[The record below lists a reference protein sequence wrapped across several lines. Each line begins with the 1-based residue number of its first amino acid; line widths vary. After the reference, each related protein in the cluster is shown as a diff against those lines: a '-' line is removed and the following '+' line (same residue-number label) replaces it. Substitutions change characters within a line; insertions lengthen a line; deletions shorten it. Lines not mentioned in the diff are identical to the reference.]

1 MIFLLEL
8 KEKIKKVFN
17 RYNTYIVP
25 AVRFVIA
32 LVSMILLDVYIGY
45 MPILKNPL
53 VALVIAVVCAFLPI
67 GFMVVV
73 LSLVMVAH
81 LYAISLEFA
90 LIALCVVLLMYL
102 LYFRFAPKYGYL
114 IILTVMLCGLKL
126 PFVMTVAVGLV
137 AGLSAIIPVSFG
149 VVIYYIIQTASS
161 YEAAITKTTTSDS
174 MQQISYIVETFV
186 SNRAWIVMI
195 VAFAVTII
203 VVYCIKRLTIDNA
216 WNYAIIAGT
225 AVQFIIFIAGIL
237 ALQAKINLVLM
248 VIGTILGVA
257 VAYVCQVVFFSLDYK
272 RTEYVQYDDDEY
284 YYYVKA
290 VPKINIADS
299 DVQVKRIN
307 ARNTKRAR
315 DINSMNRNSGDK
327 NSAVAGDD
335 EDDIFFYEK

>member
-25 AVRFVIA
+25 AVRFVMA

-53 VALVIAVVCAFLPI
+53 VAVAVAAVCAFLPI
-67 GFMVVV
+67 GFMIVV

-81 LYAISLEFA
+81 LYAISLEFS

-114 IILTVMLCGLKL
+114 IIITVMLCGLKL
-126 PFVMTVAVGLV
+126 PFVITVAVGLV

-149 VVIYYIIQTASS
+149 VIIFYIIQTASS
-161 YEAAITKTTTSDS
+161 YEAAIAKTTTSDS
-174 MQQISYIVETFV
+174 MQQIAYIVETFV
-186 SNRAWIVMI
+186 SNREWIVTV

-203 VVYCIKRLTIDNA
+203 VVHCIKRLTIDNA
-216 WNYAIIAGT
+216 WSYAIIAGT
-225 AVQFIIFIAGIL
+225 AVQFIIFIAGII
-237 ALQAKINLVLM
+237 ALQAKINMVLM
-248 VIGTILGVA
+248 VVGTILGVA
-257 VAYVCQVVFFSLDYK
+257 AAYVCQVVFFSLDYK
-272 RTEYVQYDDDEY
+272 RTEYVQYEDDEY

-307 ARNTKRAR
+307 ARNTKSAR
-315 DINSMNRNSGDK
+315 DINSMNRKVSNK
-327 NSAVAGDD
+327 NAPAVGED
-335 EDDIFFYEK
+335 EEDIFI

>member
-8 KEKIKKVFN
+8 KEKVKKGFN

-25 AVRFVIA
+25 AVRFAIA

-53 VALVIAVVCAFLPI
+53 VAVGVAAVCAFLPV
-67 GFMVVV
+67 GFMIVV

-90 LIALCVVLLMYL
+90 VIALCVVILMYL

-114 IILTVMLCGLKL
+114 IILTVMLCALKM
-126 PFVMTVAVGLV
+126 PFIMTVSVGLV
-137 AGLSAIIPVSFG
+137 AGLAAIIPVSFG
-149 VVIYYIIQTASS
+149 VIIFYMIQTASS
-161 YEAAITKTTTSDS
+161 YETAISKTANADS
-174 MQQISYIVETFV
+174 MEQISYIVETFV
-186 SNRAWIVMI
+186 SNRAWIVTV
-195 VAFAVTII
+195 VAFVVTII
-203 VVYCIKRLTIDNA
+203 VVHCIKRLTVDNA
-216 WNYAIIAGT
+216 WSYAIVAGT
-225 AVQFIIFIAGIL
+225 AVQFIIFIAGII
-237 ALQAKINLVLM
+237 ALQAKINMVLM
-248 VIGTILGVA
+248 VVGTILGVV
-257 VAYVCQVVFFSLDYK
+257 VAYICQIVFFSLDYK
-272 RTEYVQYDDDEY
+272 RTEYVQYEDDEY

-315 DINSMNRNSGDK
+315 DINSMNRKASGK
-327 NSAVAGDD
+327 SHSASGED
-335 EDDIFFYEK
+335 EDDIFI

>member
-8 KEKIKKVFN
+8 KEKVKKIFN

-25 AVRFVIA
+25 TVRFVIA
-32 LVSMILLDVYIGY
+32 LASMFLMDIYIGY

-53 VALVIAVVCAFLPI
+53 VALAVAVVCAFLPM
-67 GFMVVV
+67 GFMIVV

-81 LYAISLEFA
+81 LYAVSLEFS

-114 IILTVMLCGLKL
+114 IILTVIMCALKL
-126 PFVMTVAVGLV
+126 PYVITVAVGLV
-137 AGLSAIIPVSFG
+137 AGLAAIIPVSFG
-149 VVIYYIIQTASS
+149 VIIFYIIQTASA
-161 YEAAITKTTTSDS
+161 YEAAISEATNSDS
-174 MQQISYIVETFV
+174 MEQISYIVETFV
-186 SNRAWIVMI
+186 SNRVWIVTV

-203 VVYCIKRLTIDNA
+203 VVYFIKRLTVDNA

-225 AVQFIIFIAGIL
+225 AVQFIIFIAGII
-237 ALQAKINLVLM
+237 ALQAKINIVLM

-257 VAYVCQVVFFSLDYK
+257 VAYVCQIVFFSLDYK
-272 RTEYVQYDDDEY
+272 RTEYVQYEDDEY

-315 DINSMNRNSGDK
+315 DINSMNRK
-327 NSAVAGDD
+327 SAGKSSSAAGD
-335 EDDIFFYEK
+335 EDDIFI

>member
-17 RYNTYIVP
+17 RYNTYIIP

-32 LVSMILLDVYIGY
+32 LVSMILLNVYIGY

-53 VALVIAVVCAFLPI
+53 AALAVAVVCAFLPI

-90 LIALCVVLLMYL
+90 LIALCVVMLMYL

-114 IILTVMLCGLKL
+114 IILTVMMCALRL
-126 PFVMTVAVGLV
+126 PFVMIVAVGLV
-137 AGLSAIIPVSFG
+137 AGLAAIIPVSFG
-149 VVIYYIIQTASS
+149 VIIFYIIQTASS
-161 YEAAITKTTTSDS
+161 YEAAISKTTTSDS

-186 SNRAWIVMI
+186 SNREWIVTV
-195 VAFAVTII
+195 VAFAATII
-203 VVYCIKRLTIDNA
+203 VVHCIKRLTIDNA
-216 WNYAIIAGT
+216 WSYAIIAGT
-225 AVQFIIFIAGIL
+225 AVQFIVFIAGII
-237 ALQAKINLVLM
+237 ALQAKINMVLM
-248 VIGTILGVA
+248 VVGTILGVA
-257 VAYVCQVVFFSLDYK
+257 AAYVCRVVFFSLDYK
-272 RTEYVQYDDDEY
+272 RTEYVQYEDDEY

-315 DINSMNRNSGDK
+315 DINSMNKKASNK
-327 NSAVAGDD
+327 NSSASGED
-335 EDDIFFYEK
+335 EEDIFI

>member
-8 KEKIKKVFN
+8 KEKVKKIFN

-25 AVRFVIA
+25 TVRFVIA
-32 LVSMILLDVYIGY
+32 LASMFLMDIYIGY

-53 VALVIAVVCAFLPI
+53 VALAVAVVCAFLPM
-67 GFMVVV
+67 GFMIVV

-81 LYAISLEFA
+81 LYAVSLEFS

-114 IILTVMLCGLKL
+114 IILTVIMCALKL
-126 PFVMTVAVGLV
+126 PYVITVAVGLV
-137 AGLSAIIPVSFG
+137 AGLAAIIPVSFG
-149 VVIYYIIQTASS
+149 VIIFYIIQTASA
-161 YEAAITKTTTSDS
+161 YEAAISEATNSDS
-174 MQQISYIVETFV
+174 MEQISYIVETFV
-186 SNRAWIVMI
+186 SNRVWIVTV

-203 VVYCIKRLTIDNA
+203 VVYFIKRLTVDNA

-225 AVQFIIFIAGIL
+225 AVQFIIFIAGII
-237 ALQAKINLVLM
+237 ALQAKINIVLM
-248 VIGTILGVA
+248 VIGTILGGA
-257 VAYVCQVVFFSLDYK
+257 VAYVCQIVFFSLDYK
-272 RTEYVQYDDDEY
+272 RTEYVQYEDDEY

-315 DINSMNRNSGDK
+315 DINSMNRK
-327 NSAVAGDD
+327 SAGKSSSAAGD
-335 EDDIFFYEK
+335 EDDIFI

>member
-272 RTEYVQYDDDEY
+272 RTEYVQYEDDEY

>member
-8 KEKIKKVFN
+8 KEKIKKIFN

-25 AVRFVIA
+25 TVRFVIA
-32 LVSMILLDVYIGY
+32 LSCMFLMDVYIGY

-53 VALVIAVVCAFLPI
+53 VALAVAVVCAFLPI
-67 GFMVVV
+67 GFMIVA

-81 LYAISLEFA
+81 LYAVSLEFS

-114 IILTVMLCGLKL
+114 IILTVIMCALKL
-126 PFVMTVAVGLV
+126 PYVITVAVGLV
-137 AGLSAIIPVSFG
+137 AGLAAVIPVSFG
-149 VVIYYIIQTASS
+149 VIIFYIIQTASS
-161 YEAAITKTTTSDS
+161 YEAAISETAKSDS
-174 MQQISYIVETFV
+174 MEQISYIVETFV
-186 SNRAWIVMI
+186 SNRSWIVT
-195 VAFAVTII
+195 VLAFVVTII
-203 VVYCIKRLTIDNA
+203 VVYFIKRLTVDNA
-216 WNYAIIAGT
+216 WSYAIIAGT
-225 AVQFIIFIAGIL
+225 AVQFIIFIAGII
-237 ALQAKINLVLM
+237 ALQAKVNIVLM

-257 VAYVCQVVFFSLDYK
+257 VAYVCQIVFFSLDYK
-272 RTEYVQYDDDEY
+272 RTEYVQYEDDEY

-315 DINSMNRNSGDK
+315 DINSMNRKTADRSS
-327 NSAVAGDD
+327 SAADD
-335 EDDIFFYEK
+335 EEDIFI

>member
-32 LVSMILLDVYIGY
+32 LASMVLMDIYIGY

-53 VALVIAVVCAFLPI
+53 VALVISVVCAFLPM

-81 LYAISLEFA
+81 LYAISLEFS

-114 IILTVMLCGLKL
+114 IILTVIMCALKL
-126 PFVMTVAVGLV
+126 PYVITVAVGLV
-137 AGLSAIIPVSFG
+137 AGLAAIIPVSFG
-149 VVIYYIIQTASS
+149 VIIFYIIQTASS
-161 YEAAITKTTTSDS
+161 YEAAISRTANADS
-174 MQQISYIVETFV
+174 MEQISYIVETFV
-186 SNRAWIVMI
+186 SNRAWIVTV
-195 VAFAVTII
+195 VAFVATII

-216 WNYAIIAGT
+216 WSYAIIAGT
-225 AVQFIIFIAGIL
+225 AVQFIIFIAGII
-237 ALQAKINLVLM
+237 ALQAKINIVLM
-248 VIGTILGVA
+248 VVGTILGVV

-272 RTEYVQYDDDEY
+272 RTEYVQYEDDEY

-307 ARNTKRAR
+307 ARDTKRAR
-315 DINSMNRNSGDK
+315 DINSMNRKASGRGS
-327 NSAVAGDD
+327 SAAG
-335 EDDIFFYEK
+335 EEEEDIFI

>member
-17 RYNTYIVP
+17 RYNTYIIP
-25 AVRFVIA
+25 AVKFVIA
-32 LVSMILLDVYIGY
+32 LVSMILLNIYIGY
-45 MPILKNPL
+45 MPILKNPV
-53 VALVIAVVCAFLPI
+53 VAPAVAVVCAFLPI

-90 LIALCVVLLMYL
+90 LIALCVVMLMYL

-114 IILTVMLCGLKL
+114 IILTVMMCALKL
-126 PFVMTVAVGLV
+126 PYVMIVAVGLV
-137 AGLSAIIPVSFG
+137 AGLAAIIPVSFG
-149 VVIYYIIQTASS
+149 VIIFYIIQTASS
-161 YEAAITKTTTSDS
+161 YEAAISKTTTSDS

-186 SNRAWIVMI
+186 SNREWIVTV
-195 VAFAVTII
+195 VAFAATII
-203 VVYCIKRLTIDNA
+203 VVHCIKRLTIDNA
-216 WNYAIIAGT
+216 WSYAIIAGT
-225 AVQFIIFIAGIL
+225 AVQFIVFIVGII
-237 ALQAKINLVLM
+237 ALQAKINMVLM

-257 VAYVCQVVFFSLDYK
+257 VAYVCRVVFFSLDYK
-272 RTEYVQYDDDEY
+272 RTEYVQYEDDEY

-315 DINSMNRNSGDK
+315 DINSMNKKASNK
-327 NSAVAGDD
+327 NPSASGDD
-335 EDDIFFYEK
+335 EDDIFIS